1 MEVRRSRD
9 RSRSSLRPWLLLD
22 QWSQTVRVINIRNA
36 NALSLPPPPRSIR
49 DKIPR
54 QREKKSSSQRGEEDR
69 TSNALYDPL
78 KAPED
83 QGISR
88 KARKNPE
95 DRWPWKTALNES
107 ERQLISWCNDKGKLW
122 RNRTRGRE
130 REWEVTFNRT
140 IYLKCNNYEAI
151 RIKVMDV

>member
-22 QWSQTVRVINIRNA
+22 QRSQTVRVINIRNA

-78 KAPED
+78 KAPE
-83 QGISR
+83 GISR

-95 DRWPWKTALNES
+95 DR
-107 ERQLISWCNDKGKLW
+107 
-122 RNRTRGRE
+122 
-130 REWEVTFNRT
+130 
-140 IYLKCNNYEAI
+140 
-151 RIKVMDV
+151 

>member
-22 QWSQTVRVINIRNA
+22 QRSQTVASSIFVTRT
-36 NALSLPPPPRSIR
+36 LSLPPPPRSIR

-83 QGISR
+83 QGIAR